1 MHIESRDL
9 IISVSVSRNDYYKV
23 RMPNE
28 CCITTE
34 IQHTFKTLKNPESE
48 SVFPPS
54 YESYTASHNDV
65 LFISK
70 ATKKNDF
77 NSGTVSMDHEKLH
90 DSFCVCVHVRSVS
103 PIFRK
108 KRDFLEKGYFKG
120 FERIKEKSSTRLT
133 SQKCRNHQ
141 HESLVL
147 NQSKS
152 INQSINHVSEVSA

>member
-1 MHIESRDL
+1 MTIESRDL
-9 IISVSVSRNDYYKV
+9 IISVSVSRNDYYK
-23 RMPNE
+23 PENLNE
-28 CCITTE
+28 CCITIE

-48 SVFPPS
+48 SVFPVS

-70 ATKKNDF
+70 ATKKNNF
-77 NSGTVSMDHEKLH
+77 NSRTVSMDHEKLH